1 MKYKALMFTMQL
13 FAAIAFGFILMA
25 MAYIGTGMTDAAFAF
40 KAGFTVSGC
49 LFVLNL
55 IGGWVKGLRL
65 RSPVYRE
72 RK

>member
-1 MKYKALMFTMQL
+1 MKYKALMFTMHL
-13 FAAIAFGFILMA
+13 FAAIATGFLFSA

-40 KAGFTVSGC
+40 KAGFTVSGGLGILLLVREC
-49 LFVLNL
+49 L
-55 IGGWVKGLRL
+55 KGLRL

>member
-1 MKYKALMFTMQL
+1 MKYKTMMFTMHL
-13 FAAIAFGFILMA
+13 FAAIAAGFILMA
-25 MAYIGTGMTDAAFAF
+25 LAYIGTGMTDAPFAF
-40 KAGFTVSGC
+40 RAGFTVSGV
-49 LFVLNL
+49 LFVLSL